1 MIYFLTFKQHHY
13 TVSLFIDYTK
23 AKNIKVVGYED
34 LNINQLNTEDTVV
47 FSDIDRCNDQKLETL
62 IQVFNQVKKLGCTI
76 LNDPRKVLRRFEL
89 VNELTDCNYNCFR
102 LYRPNEADLASI
114 NYPVFLRDEFE
125 HTGPNTSLINNQ
137 EELTTALANIDQEGM
152 VITEFV
158 DTSIDSLFHKYGA
171 FIIDGDIIPRHYF
184 VSDKWN
190 VKSSSSITEE
200 SIRNEIAYLETNPH
214 KELIQKISEITHIDY
229 GRIDYAF
236 FGDQIIVF
244 EINTNPTII
253 DKWDI
258 IEEDLRF
265 PVTQRFIDSLT
276 TKINSM
282 TL

>member
-23 AKNIKVVGYED
+23 AKNIKVIGYED
-34 LNINQLNTEDTVV
+34 LDIDQLHSEDTVV
-47 FSDIDRCNDQKLETL
+47 FSDIDRCNNQKLETL
-62 IQVFNQVKKLGCTI
+62 ISIFNQIEKVGCRI
-76 LNDPRKVLRRFEL
+76 LNDPKKVLRRFEL
-89 VNELTDCNYNCFR
+89 VNQLSDLNYNCFR
-102 LYRPNEADLASI
+102 LYRPNETDLESI
-114 NYPVFLRDEFE
+114 KYPVFLRDEFE
-125 HTGPNTSLINNQ
+125 HTGPNTNLIHNQ
-137 EELTTALANIDQEGM
+137 EELTAALENIDQDGI

-158 DTSIDSLFHKYGA
+158 DTSMDSLFHKYGA

-200 SIRNEIAYLETNPH
+200 SIRNETAYLETNPH
-214 KELIQKISEITHIDY
+214 KELIQKISEISHIDY

-236 FGDQIIVF
+236 FGEQIIVF
-244 EINTNPTII
+244 EINTNPTMI

-258 IEEDLRF
+258 IEEDMRF
-265 PVTQRFIDSLT
+265 PVTKRFVGSLT